1 MSGGIVQLTIKFS
14 GQFKASR
21 FLRSKKSRPF
31 KLRTDFDVSHERSAL
46 TFMHKYLKL
55 CITELIG
62 IGKMRTTLDL
72 PEDLLHKAMAVSHIK
87 TKTQVITLAL
97 QELIRKSEISD
108 LKKFKGKINLD
119 IDLDVIRNRS

>member
-1 MSGGIVQLTIKFS
+1 
-14 GQFKASR
+14 
-21 FLRSKKSRPF
+21 
-31 KLRTDFDVSHERSAL
+31 
-46 TFMHKYLKL
+46 
-55 CITELIG
+55 
-62 IGKMRTTLDL
+62 MRTTLDL